1 MSEHASGLS
10 FPGGPTPTR
19 PERPRWKIFILG
31 CLAVL
36 LLVGGFQ
43 IFGGREKQRALMS
56 ASDGR
61 IALAGAG
68 DTPAAEIDIDRRE
81 RPEIYYHVVL
91 HDVPL
96 ASWLELGCEWVDPRG
111 RVARHNSYRTR
122 MTYKHT
128 WPTYCRQRFSPAE
141 PEGSW
146 HVRLLA
152 GSRVLSSSPF
162 VLR

>member
-1 MSEHASGLS
+1 MSENPADVS

-19 PERPRWKIFILG
+19 PEGPRWGLVI
-31 CLAVL
+31 
-36 LLVGGFQ
+36 LVGGALLLLFAGFQ
-43 IFGGREKQRALMS
+43 VFGGREEKLALMS

-68 DTPAAEIDIDRRE
+68 DALEVDLDRRE

-96 ASWLELGCEWVDPRG
+96 AGSLELSCEWVDPSG

-122 MTYKHT
+122 MIYKRT
-128 WPTYCRQRFSPAE
+128 WPTYCRQRFGPAV

-146 HVRLLA
+146 HVRLLV
-152 GSRVLSSSPF
+152 GQRVLSSSPF

>member
-1 MSEHASGLS
+1 MSENASDFS

-19 PERPRWKIFILG
+19 PERPKWTIVILG
-31 CLAVL
+31 CGVL
-36 LLVGGFQ
+36 LVLIGGFQ
-43 IFGGREKQRALMS
+43 IFGGREEKRAHMS

-68 DTPAAEIDIDRRE
+68 DTRVAEIDRTE

-91 HDVPL
+91 HEVPL
-96 ASWLELGCEWVDPRG
+96 AGWLELSCEWVDPSG
-111 RVARHNSYRTR
+111 RVVRHNSYRTR
-122 MTYKHT
+122 FIYKRT
-128 WPTYCRQRFSPAE
+128 WPTYCRQQFGPSV

-146 HVRLLA
+146 RVRLLA
-152 GSRVLSSSPF
+152 GQRVLSSSPF